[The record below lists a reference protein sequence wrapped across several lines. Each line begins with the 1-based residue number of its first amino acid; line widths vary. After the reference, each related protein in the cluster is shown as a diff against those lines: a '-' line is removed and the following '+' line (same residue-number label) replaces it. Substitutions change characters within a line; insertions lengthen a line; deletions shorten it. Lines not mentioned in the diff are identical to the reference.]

1 MKNEKIVLQLSTTE
15 NRKEKLKI
23 IAKEQGYTIS
33 GIVNRLIDEYLKK
46 NKVEQW
52 HLKKLKKNIRFI
64 CTKIK

>member
-52 HLKKLKKNIRFI
+52 HLKKLNKS
-64 CTKIK
+64 